1 MQNITSNI
9 ADEVNALQDVIL
21 GKTRMIDAVSK
32 EREEVVKALK
42 EKKNIEE
49 KLRRSGNTSMLRI
62 SELEEELANTKKLVR
77 TVYDVLRL
85 IPFCSF
91 GFLNYRTV
99 LVEVNQCCK
108 HMRSKLKIDSESA
121 DYKN

>member
-1 MQNITSNI
+1 MYIVKYTTHSLNNCSQHCLIVHERSKLQQKIRLRFLIIFGVLVQHTILS
-9 ADEVNALQDVIL
+9 DEVNALQDVIL

-77 TVYDVLRL
+77 A
-85 IPFCSF
+85 
-91 GFLNYRTV
+91 N
-99 LVEVNQCCK
+99 
-108 HMRSKLKIDSESA
+108 SEIL
-121 DYKN
+121 

>member
-1 MQNITSNI
+1 
-9 ADEVNALQDVIL
+9 
-21 GKTRMIDAVSK
+21 MIDAVSK

-91 GFLNYRTV
+91 GL
-99 LVEVNQCCK
+99 
-108 HMRSKLKIDSESA
+108 
-121 DYKN
+121 